1 MIYTADF
8 LIERRRTLW
17 EEKKSIEE
25 DARYKEAA
33 AKKILEDESLRKEI
47 IFHPEKLIELEFVIV
62 NKKKQVVPFFLNE
75 VQRDFIA
82 RLNDAI
88 LEFEE
93 GKRNEIRI
101 LILKGRQQGFTS

>member
-62 NKKKQVVPFFLNE
+62 NKKKAGRSFFP
-75 VQRDFIA
+75 QRGA
-82 RLNDAI
+82 A
-88 LEFEE
+88 
-93 GKRNEIRI
+93 
-101 LILKGRQQGFTS
+101 GFYCKTERCNSGI

>member
-62 NKKKQVVPFFLNE
+62 NKKSRSFLFSST
-75 VQRDFIA
+75 RCSG
-82 RLNDAI
+82 I
-88 LEFEE
+88 L
-93 GKRNEIRI
+93 
-101 LILKGRQQGFTS
+101 LQD